1 LLGFVDFAEKV
12 PLIRTVGTATLPNDL
27 QLSQWGLT
35 KIQAE
40 MAWTISQGS
49 STVKVAIVDNAER
62 ITHEDLGSVIWTN
75 PNEVPNNFFDDD
87 LNGYPDDAHGF
98 DVADFDANVNP
109 PTGITGWNHGTH
121 CAGIAGAATNN
132 GIGIASIGYGISIIP
147 VKAAN
152 NAAGGNTLAKAFEG
166 VDYARAAGAD
176 VISMSWGSKGTSAI
190 GDLILSLASN
200 QGIVL
205 VAAAGN
211 NGDSILFYPAANPLC
226 IAVGS
231 TDINDLRSPFSNFG
245 SYVDVMAPGSDIYSC
260 LAGSENDY
268 GNQSG
273 TSMACPL
280 TAGLAGLILSMA
292 PNLTAQQVR
301 TLIVNGCEDID
312 ALNPGF
318 EGKLGAGRINAFQS
332 MVTTAIASPGGME
345 SGISVYPHPATGQFW
360 LRLPDSW
367 SYGSIRVEVTDLSG
381 AVKARFQLASPAE
394 AIDCSG
400 LPAGLYL
407 LRLQQGHRSHAQLLQ
422 LRG

>member
-1 LLGFVDFAEKV
+1 MASAGATALKGQTFHPDYLDGNLYLKLEDTTTVNLAPYPFNIPALNLIMTAFGVDTIYRPFQSGHPDLQNIYRLEFTSILGTDNLIAQLGLLGFVDFAEKV

-109 PTGITGWNHGTH
+109 PTGITGWDHGTH

-132 GIGIASIGYGISIIP
+132 GVGIASIGYGISIIP

-260 LAGSENDY
+260 LAGSDNDY
-268 GNQSG
+268 GN
-273 TSMACPL
+273 
-280 TAGLAGLILSMA
+280 
-292 PNLTAQQVR
+292 
-301 TLIVNGCEDID
+301 
-312 ALNPGF
+312 
-318 EGKLGAGRINAFQS
+318 
-332 MVTTAIASPGGME
+332 
-345 SGISVYPHPATGQFW
+345 
-360 LRLPDSW
+360 
-367 SYGSIRVEVTDLSG
+367 
-381 AVKARFQLASPAE
+381 
-394 AIDCSG
+394 
-400 LPAGLYL
+400 
-407 LRLQQGHRSHAQLLQ
+407 
-422 LRG
+422 